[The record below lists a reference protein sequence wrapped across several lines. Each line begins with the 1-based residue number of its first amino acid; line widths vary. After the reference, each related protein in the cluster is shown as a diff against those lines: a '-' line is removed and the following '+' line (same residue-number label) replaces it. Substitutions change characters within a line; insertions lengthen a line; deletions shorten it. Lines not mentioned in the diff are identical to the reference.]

1 MTLIFNKILEQNI
14 FFIGAFAL
22 GLLLLCIIIS
32 IIFLASTFY
41 KTKNLGKIIRIIF
54 LAILV
59 PEMIYILYWFGI
71 FLGMLTGDISQFP
84 I

>member
-1 MTLIFNKILEQNI
+1 MTSIFNKILEQNI
-14 FFIGAFAL
+14 FFIGARAL
-22 GLLLLCIIIS
+22 GLLLLCMIIS

-41 KTKNLGKIIRIIF
+41 ETKKSGKIIRIIF
-54 LAILV
+54 LTVLV

-71 FLGMLTGDISQFP
+71 FLGMLTGDISRFP